1 MICLEALYVTD
12 FLLRLLKAGLSSL
25 YVFLG
30 RVPAF
35 ELLRRS
41 FGWEEG
47 SSNAGAIVVAVII
60 AALVGVALFV
70 LFWIFLRNAPVDRG
84 GDKLR
89 RLFR

>member
-1 MICLEALYVTD
+1 MVD
-12 FLLRLLKAGLSSL
+12 FLWRLLKAGLSSL

-47 SSNAGAIVVAVII
+47 SSGAGTILVVVIVAAFAGA
-60 AALVGVALFV
+60 ALFV
-70 LFWIFLRNAPVDRG
+70 LFWIFIRNAPADG
-84 GDKLR
+84 GGEKLR
-89 RLFR
+89 RLFK

>member
-1 MICLEALYVTD
+1 MVD
-12 FLLRLLKAGLSSL
+12 FLLRLLKAGLESL

-41 FGWEEG
+41 FGWDDE
-47 SSNAGAIVVAVII
+47 SAGAGALVIAVII
-60 AALVGVALFV
+60 AALIGAALFV
-70 LFWIFLRNAPVDRG
+70 FFWIFLRNAPSDGG

-89 RLFR
+89 RLFRR